1 MLLHASIVA
10 IWTEGLLKY
19 VQTLLNRDCYLDQEH
34 ICVCLHRRAYSFT
47 QLICFAAVT
56 HSLQQAQCKSHYT
69 A

>member
-10 IWTEGLLKY
+10 IWTPALTEGLLKY

-56 HSLQQAQCKSHYT
+56 QQFPAST
-69 A
+69 V